1 MMFTRLADLAQR
13 RGKRVL
19 VLAAVLF
26 VAAAAFGA
34 GVADHLAPYG
44 ADDPNTESVRADST
58 LEDAGYRQTGL
69 VLLVDG
75 VDVSAAAGRE
85 RVAQLADE
93 LRDQPEIATVS
104 SYLDDRSKDFVS
116 NDGDSTYIAASM
128 KPTDDKEAQDA
139 AERIAGTFEDEPG
152 VTVGGGALSQAQ
164 ANSQVESD

>member
-44 ADDPNTESVRADST
+44 ADDPNTESVRADSV
-58 LEDAGYRQTGL
+58 LENAGYRATGL

-75 VDVSAAAGRE
+75 VDVSTAAGRE
-85 RVAQLADE
+85 RVGPARRRARRSARDRDRLE
-93 LRDQPEIATVS
+93 LPRRSLQATS
-104 SYLDDRSKDFVS
+104 S
-116 NDGDSTYIAASM
+116 
-128 KPTDDKEAQDA
+128 PTTATRPTSPRA
-139 AERIAGTFEDEPG
+139 
-152 VTVGGGALSQAQ
+152 
-164 ANSQVESD
+164 